1 MVVPVSNPSKKK
13 RNQNIGAAPAKLEDE
28 GGQGKVSSDYQIEG
42 MLKQAKPAAKLK
54 GTNKDNATINKL
66 GGYDDPTNAPKQT
79 LLQKQKQTAD
89 RIRAGGKS
97 KPKATPDLGPAKIEG
112 MIKQAR
118 KPIDKPK
125 PKAKPFIEDEGGQG
139 RVSSDYQIEGM
150 IKQARKPTALTA
162 KSKPK
167 AKPKDA
173 PRKSITKALQ
183 TNLGRSRTDFGQ
195 SDDTGPSKTGP
206 SKRAKT
212 PASQPAKPA
221 ETSKAKPVASK
232 PAASPKSATPKL
244 ASGPKPKPVNVA
256 TRPVK
261 ALRTDQ
267 ELDVNPK
274 RQKAAPEKDD
284 GYKFYGKEGTGLGDF
299 SRKFGFKY
307 ATPEQFEKDFGM
319 DDGEQAGGRP
329 GKGKMKTQGL
339 NRSKRSGFSGRGT
352 GAALRGF

>member
-13 RNQNIGAAPAKLEDE
+13 RNQNIGASPAILEDE

-42 MLKQAKPAAKLK
+42 MIKQAKPAAKLK

-66 GGYDDPTNAPKQT
+66 GGYDDPTGAPKQT
-79 LLQKQKQTAD
+79 LLQKQKQDAD
-89 RIRAGGKS
+89 RIRAGGQS
-97 KPKATPDLGPAKIEG
+97 KPKIAPAP
-112 MIKQAR
+112 A
-118 KPIDKPK
+118 PI
-125 PKAKPFIEDEGGQG
+125 AKP
-139 RVSSDYQIEGM
+139 
-150 IKQARKPTALTA
+150 
-162 KSKPK
+162 KPK

-173 PRKSITKALQ
+173 PGKSITKALQ

-206 SKRAKT
+206 SKRVK
-212 PASQPAKPA
+212 
-221 ETSKAKPVASK
+221 KPVARKKYADTGQRPDSRTTSTPK
-232 PAASPKSATPKL
+232 VKAETPKPKSTTPKL
-244 ASGPKPKPVNVA
+244 AKPRPVNVA

-274 RQKAAPEKDD
+274 RQKAAPKKDD

-319 DDGEQAGGRP
+319 DDGEKMGGRP

-339 NRSKRSGFSGRGT
+339 NRSKRTGFSGRGT

>member
-13 RNQNIGAAPAKLEDE
+13 RNQNIGASPAMLEDE

-54 GTNKDNATINKL
+54 GTNKDNATISKL

-79 LLQKQKQTAD
+79 LLQKQMKTAD
-89 RIRAGGKS
+89 RIRAGGQS
-97 KPKATPDLGPAKIEG
+97 KPKIAPAPASI
-112 MIKQAR
+112 A
-118 KPIDKPK
+118 K
-125 PKAKPFIEDEGGQG
+125 PKA
-139 RVSSDYQIEGM
+139 
-150 IKQARKPTALTA
+150 
-162 KSKPK
+162 K

-221 ETSKAKPVASK
+221 ETSK
-232 PAASPKSATPKL
+232 PKSVPTPPAKLAKTPKPKSTTPKL
-244 ASGPKPKPVNVA
+244 APRPKPRPVNVA

-339 NRSKRSGFSGRGT
+339 NRSKRTGFSGRGT